1 MAFLR
6 GINISGKNKVS
17 MAELKIGFER
27 LGFESVRTYMN
38 SGNVIFSSDKDDI
51 DGFRSQIETMVKK
64 QFGLDI
70 PVFVISQEEL
80 EDILHNAPVLWSS
93 IFVTLMANKIGGL
106 QFGIY
111 RNCQIS
117 SRVFHTAVAALPLTK
132 ANRSDFE

>member
-1 MAFLR
+1 MKRYMAFLR

-80 EDILHNAPVLWSS
+80 EDILHNAPDW
-93 IFVTLMANKIGGL
+93 
-106 QFGIY
+106 
-111 RNCQIS
+111 
-117 SRVFHTAVAALPLTK
+117 
-132 ANRSDFE
+132 